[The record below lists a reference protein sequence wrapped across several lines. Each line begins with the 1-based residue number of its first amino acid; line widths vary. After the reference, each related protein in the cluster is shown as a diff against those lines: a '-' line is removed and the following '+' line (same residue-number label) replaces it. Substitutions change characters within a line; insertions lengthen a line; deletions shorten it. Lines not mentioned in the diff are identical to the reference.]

1 MSQPK
6 AAPRTL
12 LTVTRV
18 QQATMQEDVYRQ
30 ARECILNGE
39 IQPGQSITV
48 QWLADSFGVSAMP
61 VREAILR
68 LTAERALTVVAGRSL
83 GIPPLTRERLSDLTR
98 VRLEIE
104 PLAVSWAVPSF
115 DPKRLGRLR
124 KLIDEMQNIQ
134 PDPEARKVH
143 LRANREFHFA
153 IYERSGSDLLSGIIE
168 GLWLQVSP
176 YFNLLHEQGNFPVS
190 NRHHMMLVEAL
201 ERRDIPQAAAAL
213 RSDIAG
219 AAEILHGLL
228 V

>member
-6 AAPRTL
+6 ATPRTL

-18 QQATMQEDVYRQ
+18 QRATMQEDVYRQ
-30 ARECILNGE
+30 ARNCILDGD
-39 IQPGQSITV
+39 IQPGQSITI

-68 LTAERALTVVAGRSL
+68 LTVERALTVVAGRSL
-83 GIPPLTRERLSDLTR
+83 GIPPLTRERLRDLTR
-98 VRLEIE
+98 ARLEIE

-115 DPKRLGRLR
+115 DPKRLCRLHE
-124 KLIDEMQNIQ
+124 LIDEMENIQ
-134 PDPEARKVH
+134 PNPEARKVY
-143 LRANREFHFA
+143 LRANREFHFT
-153 IYERSGSDLLSGIIE
+153 IYEESRSDVLSAIIE

-190 NRHHMMLVEAL
+190 NRHHMILVQAL
-201 ERRDIPQAAAAL
+201 ERHDIPQAVAAL

-219 AAEILHGLL
+219 AAEILDGLL
-228 V
+228 A